1 MVDRVGDTMIKTDEA
16 ADVVLESLSAFIDG
30 ELATPQQDELMRAIR
45 AGNSLRAD
53 WCTYHCIGDVLRSDE
68 TAFVSLTFEQ
78 RFKARLE
85 QEPHL
90 LALEAATINHGASGE
105 YPPRKWRTPVSY
117 AAGIAAIALVG
128 FVAVGQRTVEMPQSA
143 QVAPVPMTALS
154 QPAQVAAAEPAARPV
169 SNEYLQAHRNYSVGL
184 AMRGVVSHVRT
195 VGHDQ
200 K

>member
-1 MVDRVGDTMIKTDEA
+1 MGKTNEA
-16 ADVVLESLSAFIDG
+16 ADVAQESLSAFIDG
-30 ELATPQQDELMRAIR
+30 ELAMPQQEELMRAIR
-45 AGNSLRAD
+45 AGNAVQAD

-68 TAFVSLTFEQ
+68 TAFLSPTFEQ

-90 LALEAATINHGASGE
+90 LALEAATIIHGASGE
-105 YPPRKWRTPVSY
+105 SSPRRWRMPVSY

-128 FVAVGQRTVEMPQSA
+128 FVAVGQRTIEMPQSA
-143 QVAPVPMTALS
+143 QVAAVPQVGSVPITAPT
-154 QPAQVAAAEPAARPV
+154 QPTQVSPAEPAAGPV
-169 SNEYLQAHRNYSVGL
+169 SSEYLQAHRNYSAGL

-195 VGHDQ
+195 VGHEQ